1 MVTVSDVP
9 PGAGPVLPPDP
20 DPDHTRVLPPD
31 RSPDGPKQRFVD
43 RLWTFRALIAVA
55 LASVILGG
63 LGGAALANAGSKD
76 DNRRGGPFPGRM
88 GQRPGNPMMPP
99 GNGGRL
105 LPPGNQQWQWDDSPH
120 RRGMGQ
126 WQWDEGQNPGVV
138 PPGTTPTPTP
148 TPKN

>member
-9 PGAGPVLPPDP
+9 PESRPAPPPDP

-31 RSPDGPKQRFVD
+31 QPPDQPPDGSKQRLVD
-43 RLWTFRALIAVA
+43 RLWSFRALIAVA

-63 LGGAALANAGSKD
+63 LGGAALANAGDND
-76 DNRRGGPFPGRM
+76 DHRRGGPIPGRL

-99 GNGGRL
+99 GN
-105 LPPGNQQWQWDDSPH
+105 QQWRWDDSPH

-126 WQWDEGQNPGVV
+126 WQSDGDRNPGVV
-138 PPGTTPTPTP
+138 PPGTTPAPTP